1 MCNDEAQQIF
11 KQAHGLLDL
20 WHAGRFSTADDA
32 SSEHY
37 YTDYYE
43 SDEDMWGETKQ
54 QAPNTEGKGPGLT
67 PNNPMFPR
75 EFREP
80 TAVGSKVPRTPRQP
94 RESRIPR
101 QPRMPR
107 IPRNHNLETVH
118 LPMTA
123 PILSLPPPSTP
134 TNTHNI
140 LTPIST
146 MTSVTFAHSVTI
158 PPTTNPPTT
167 PPITPPGPPPST
179 TG

>member
-1 MCNDEAQQIF
+1 
-11 KQAHGLLDL
+11 
-20 WHAGRFSTADDA
+20 
-32 SSEHY
+32 
-37 YTDYYE
+37 
-43 SDEDMWGETKQ
+43 MWGDTKQ

-67 PNNPMFPR
+67 PNNPMFPK

-80 TAVGSKVPRTPRQP
+80 KVPRTPRQP
-94 RESRIPR
+94 RHLRITCITR
-101 QPRMPR
+101 H
-107 IPRNHNLETVH
+107 HNLETVL

-123 PILSLPPPSTP
+123 PILSLPPSSTP

-167 PPITPPGPPPST
+167 PPSTPPGPPPST